1 MQRQESLNGRM
12 FINHVGMLMIYR
24 LFGVLKTTPLNR
36 TQKLIHRYSINDAI
50 EHLKTIR
57 KIKFTPDESVIS
69 EINKSTKTPLKQ
81 MRISIT

>member
-1 MQRQESLNGRM
+1 M
-12 FINHVGMLMIYR
+12 
-24 LFGVLKTTPLNR
+24 NR

-69 EINKSTKTPLKQ
+69 EINKSTKTLLKQ